1 MQNIVPPAVGYGR
14 NRHALTGCCSL
25 CKGTRIYCKTMAKAD
40 YFEFFYKKVG
50 QNIGG
55 LKKMRT
61 FALAKHQLTEV

>member
-25 CKGTRIYCKTMAKAD
+25 CKGTRIYCKTMAKVD

-55 LKKMRT
+55 
-61 FALAKHQLTEV
+61 